1 MRENLLQIPLFDQF
15 RNQIGNF
22 CITLYIQSLVWLW
35 DSMMDLVKFK
45 RIFVSNEHI
54 QKIVSCMLNFARSII
69 ESHNHNQTNDWM
81 YNVMQKL
88 PIWLQNWSKSGIC
101 KRFFPHLGLK
111 VLNHDPNFL
120 YFNTYLRKIYF
131 PKIFRISGIPC
142 ISFQMPT
149 YIFEKKSFI
158 DLKQK
163 KI

>member
-1 MRENLLQIPLFDQF
+1 MWLKNCLKSRIAQYLSTFASFIWQ
-15 RNQIGNF
+15 
-22 CITLYIQSLVWLW
+22 CICETIFWIYSFETKIQ
-35 DSMMDLVKFK
+35 
-45 RIFVSNEHI
+45 
-54 QKIVSCMLNFARSII
+54 LNFARSII
-69 ESHNHNQTNDWM
+69 ESHNHNHSNDWM